1 MVEVTA
7 YDVVLDL
14 AADDKTFTSLTTITF
29 TSRGGDTFVDLKA
42 THVNRI
48 TLDGSEISPDLVERG
63 RLPITAPAGE
73 HQLVVDAVMPFRNDG
88 EGLHR
93 SVDPADGRP
102 YVYGLSFMDAAPSIF
117 PSSDHPP
124 LTAPVPSPD

>member
-48 TLDGSEISPDLVERG
+48 TLDGSEIRPDLVERG

-73 HQLVVDAVMPFRNDG
+73 HQLVVDAVMPSRTAG
-88 EGLHR
+88 
-93 SVDPADGRP
+93 AGR
-102 YVYGLSFMDAAPSIF
+102 
-117 PSSDHPP
+117 HPP
-124 LTAPVPSPD
+124 GRAEGRER